1 MKVFL
6 IGLLI
11 FIILFVLLFMWCAC
25 KISKE
30 ASLVEEQREA
40 EDYVKTLQD

>member
-1 MKVFL
+1 MKMFL

-11 FIILFVLLFMWCAC
+11 FIVLLILLFIWCAC
-25 KISKE
+25 KICKE
-30 ASLVEEQREA
+30 ASLVEEQKEA